1 VIEVVLVQQEGQYT
15 LPDGSKGWQPLDFD
29 RVYRVLNGKRYMVGI
44 LGRQPGAVFAPTV
57 RIAAHEKGPITE
69 AINAARAASGL
80 TTDTQEATTNQPHPD
95 AVAAAE
101 QQNDEDED
109 E

>member
-15 LPDGSKGWQPLDFD
+15 LPDGSKDWQPLNFD
-29 RVYRVLNGKRYMVGI
+29 RVYRVLNGKRYMIGI
-44 LGRQPGAVFAPTV
+44 LGREPGASFAPTV
-57 RIAAHEKGPITE
+57 RIASHEKGPIVE

-80 TTDTQEATTNQPHPD
+80 TADTPEVTTNQPHPD

-101 QQNDEDED
+101 QQDDGGDDE
-109 E
+109 